1 MFWHFSI
8 AQDSLATGI
17 DYSKLR
23 FSEVKSFYDKKT
35 NLGLAYIFKHH
46 LKFDG
51 DSYLKNTLEIA
62 LRNEPISSKIYK
74 KLIDEINTNE
84 RLYLAK
90 HNFEPIPGK
99 SYHLYIKESGEEFLS
114 LISPKEWGD
123 RFEYVGTF
131 EFLSDGRWIQSE
143 S

>member
-1 MFWHFSI
+1 MKKVPDSFVPDRRTKEYPTEIGSQKFSPDDIQLFKIEKTSKLKHHFS
-8 AQDSLATGI
+8 
-17 DYSKLR
+17 SK
-23 FSEVKSFYDKKT
+23 FSELQSEY
-35 NLGLAYIFKHH
+35 N
-46 LKFDG
+46 
-51 DSYLKNTLEIA
+51 
-62 LRNEPISSKIYK
+62 
-74 KLIDEINTNE
+74 KLIEEININE

-90 HNFEPIPGK
+90 HSFEPIPGK
-99 SYHLYIKESGEEFLS
+99 SYHLYIKENGEEFLS